1 MPPTDTRHRSQCPVT
16 FALDSFGDKWSL
28 LIVRDLMLRGR
39 RTYGEFLDARDGIAT
54 NILANR
60 LKSLESKGI
69 ITKSRD
75 SENRSRYLYALTEKG
90 LDLAPIILDMIR
102 WSANYDPTTGASKAF
117 LKRLRK
123 DFDGIIL
130 DIRSGIVVIK

>member
-1 MPPTDTRHRSQCPVT
+1 MPHTETKNRSECPVT

-39 RTYGEFLDARDGIAT
+39 RTYGEFLDAGDGIAT

-60 LKSLESKGI
+60 LKDLESKGI
-69 ITKSRD
+69 ITKLRD
-75 SENRSRYLYALTEKG
+75 LENRSRYLYSLTEKG

-102 WSANYDPTTGASKAF
+102 WSAKYDPTTGAHKVF
-117 LKRLRK
+117 LRRLRE
-123 DFDGIIL
+123 DFDGIVS